1 MLLPLTLLHR
11 LTQQRDAAHWKV
23 FASFHKFSE
32 TVFRFFFFPCPLLFN
47 KLSKLKGSLLYQ
59 PIRGGVTTTTSAG
72 GTAQHVSP
80 SSPLDLLWCSQVSLV
95 VSLHV
100 YSGSSNTNHLS
111 LRLLKTSRL
120 LAALLRLALQKLHK
134 PPINAFRSGR
144 CGMGLGGGGGGA
156 SMQCRSDAGG
166 QNALCPDPVGRA
178 ECWVLLW
185 NITCEIMGL

>member
-32 TVFRFFFFPCPLLFN
+32 TVFRFFFFPCPLLF
-47 KLSKLKGSLLYQ
+47 KLKGSLLYQ
-59 PIRGGVTTTTSAG
+59 PIRGGVTTTTTTSTSAG

-95 VSLHV
+95 FSLHV

-111 LRLLKTSRL
+111 LHLLKTSRL

-144 CGMGLGGGGGGA
+144 CGMGLGGGGGGRHPCNA
-156 SMQCRSDAGG
+156 DLMLEARTLCVWTPLGERNAGFYYG
-166 QNALCPDPVGRA
+166 
-178 ECWVLLW
+178 
-185 NITCEIMGL
+185 I